1 MAQPLEELIR
11 SLPDYPKEG
20 IIFRDITTL
29 LQSPSGFRQA
39 VDEMV
44 QPFAGSGIGCVA
56 GIEARGFILG
66 GAVAH
71 QLSIGFV
78 AIRKKGKLPWQT
90 LSVEYELEYGSDE
103 VEIHTD
109 SFEPGQKVL
118 IVDDLIATGGTAC
131 AAVQLV
137 RQAGAEVVGASFVID
152 LPDLG
157 GREKLAAMDVPVRT
171 LISFEGE

>member
-1 MAQPLEELIR
+1 MDIKDLVRTI
-11 SLPDYPKEG
+11 PDYPKPG
-20 IIFRDITTL
+20 IMFRDITTL
-29 LQSPSGFRQA
+29 LEHPTGFRRT
-39 VDEMV
+39 VDELV
-44 QPFAGSGIGCVA
+44 QPFAGSSITRIA

-90 LSVEYELEYGSDE
+90 ISVEYELEYGTDE
-103 VEIHTD
+103 VEIHID
-109 SFEPGQKVL
+109 SVEPGDKIL
-118 IVDDLIATGGTAC
+118 IIDDLIATGGTAA

-137 RQAGAEVVGASFVID
+137 RDAGGEVVGASFIVD

-157 GREKLAAMDVPVRT
+157 GRARLEEMGIQVRT
-171 LISFEGE
+171 LMSFEGD

>member
-90 LSVEYELEYGSDE
+90 ISVEYELEYGSDE

-109 SFEPGQKVL
+109 SFEAGQKVL

-137 RQAGAEVVGASFVID
+137 REAGAEVVGASFVID

-171 LISFEGE
+171 LISFEGG